1 MVTAW
6 LFRIRAGRQFAWVAP
21 AAAGAAV
28 TVYLAWGA
36 WVSAADPAWLH
47 ASQAWWRAA
56 LQPGA
61 LRVPLVFAALWLLAL
76 ISYWWPRRLQPRVV
90 GITTVVTMVVIGGV
104 LTTSSLFPCRAGQT
118 PGAVAGW
125 VLDLYVGNPPSFPV
139 GACHLPSALAYQL
152 GGPVCLGATLVGAV
166 TAAAVVWRQPVDR
179 MRARIVRDATIF
191 TGLDAMTMPLLQRL
205 AQTFR
210 PASIVVIEPDASHPL
225 LDQARATGAHVMI
238 GQPSSPRVLRPVIA
252 GSRGCAL
259 RRLYAL
265 GDDVMDNEAVLDAA
279 RAVLRRYRPDPDRQP
294 HLVARIDDPRHA
306 DHWRS
311 WRIGRSSRWFQ
322 DALSAPEST
331 ASALLEQVF
340 RAAPR
345 QLLIAGDS
353 TLALAILRELAR
365 QAWERRQLAD
375 AAASAGLGAQYC
387 AAAAEADQQ
396 LAAPLPVQRVVLLDR
411 RAEDLRR
418 EYLATCPPP
427 MVRSLCGVDAE
438 AVSWKDRLLAT
449 LDAMPPAASA
459 ETTVI
464 VAETLSERGMHE
476 AGRVARLHPGIPV
489 FVLTSQGAGNSA
501 IFDLLHPFQRALLV
515 DGELPEDTWTRVARH
530 WHECHRLSHP
540 PGPAD
545 PRALTSRPWA
555 DLDGFIRQDNILE
568 LRSIMTE
575 VVAKGRRWIPSRAV
589 VPGSF
594 IELSEQDLEAIAC
607 NEHTRWYQRR
617 LAAGWSAGDPV
628 RVRNRAGGQ
637 ARNRAGA
644 RKKAAPRQ
652 PLVNSRVVP
661 WADLPAEER
670 GRAVDYLRS
679 QLAQLEDVG
688 FMPVVPAGG
697 PPEAA
702 EYRRVGTVR
711 ARRLNARRPWTRRS
725 GDQLYGDA
733 GDWRVVDGGG
743 DERTVRDPEFR
754 HSHEPLGGDFWLR
767 TGNYRAWRVSQA
779 IVLRTREGRAT
790 ALPGDWVVEGAQGE
804 RWPVT
809 DDQFRR
815 SYAARAGP
823 PPTGTRTAAGAQAPN
838 TQAPNTQARAPR
850 TQRPGTQ
857 AAKTQGA
864 QPPAANSPGADSA
877 PADSAPADSPAAPP
891 QRRQPPGQ
899 TAIRNP

>member
-1 MVTAW
+1 MVAAR
-6 LFRIRAGRQFAWVAP
+6 LLRIHPSRRFAWVVP

-28 TVYLAWGA
+28 TIYLAWGA
-36 WVSAADPAWLH
+36 WVSAADRAWLH
-47 ASQAWWRAA
+47 ASAAWWRTA

-76 ISYWWPRRLQPRVV
+76 LSYWWPRRLQPRVV
-90 GITTVVTMVVIGGV
+90 GIATVVTMVVIGGV

-118 PGAVAGW
+118 PSAVAGW
-125 VLDLYVGNPPSFPV
+125 VLDLYVGNPPPLPM
-139 GACHLPSALAYQL
+139 GACHLPPALAYQL
-152 GGPVCLGATLVGAV
+152 GGPVCLGATLIGAV
-166 TAAAVVWRQPVDR
+166 TAAAVLWRQPVDR
-179 MRARIVRDATIF
+179 MRARLVRDATIF
-191 TGLDAMTMPLLQRL
+191 TGLDMMTMPLLQQL

-238 GQPSSPRVLRPVIA
+238 GQPSSPRVLLPVIA

-265 GDDVMDNEAVLDAA
+265 RDDVTDNEAVLDAA
-279 RAVLRRYRPDPDRQP
+279 QAVLRRYHPDPDRQP

-306 DHWRS
+306 DHWRG

-322 DALSAPEST
+322 DALSAHEST

-340 RAAPR
+340 RTAPR
-345 QLLIAGDS
+345 QLLLAGDS

-365 QAWERRQLAD
+365 RAWERRQLAE
-375 AAASAGLGAQYC
+375 AAASARSGAH
-387 AAAAEADQQ
+387 AGAVAVAEADQQ

-418 EYLATCPPP
+418 EYLATSPPP
-427 MVRSLCGVDAE
+427 MVRALCEVDAE
-438 AVSWKDRLLAT
+438 AVSWKDQLLAT

-459 ETTVI
+459 GTTVI

-476 AGRVARLHPGIPV
+476 AGRVARLHPRIPV
-489 FVLTSQGAGNSA
+489 FVLTSRGAGTSGA

-515 DGELPEDTWTRVARH
+515 GGQLPEDTWTRVARH
-530 WHECHRLSHP
+530 WHECYRLSHP
-540 PGPAD
+540 PRPAD
-545 PRALTSRPWA
+545 PRTLTSRPWD
-555 DLDGFIRQDNILE
+555 DLDGFIRQDNILQ

-575 VVAKGRRWIPSRAV
+575 VVAKGRRWVPSRAV

-607 NEHTRWYQRR
+607 SEHTRWYQRR
-617 LAAGWSAGDPV
+617 LAAGWSAGEPA
-628 RVRNRAGGQ
+628 RA
-637 ARNRAGA
+637 RD
-644 RKKAAPRQ
+644 RKKAAPRTA
-652 PLVNSRVVP
+652 LVNSRVVP
-661 WADLPAEER
+661 WADLPAAER
-670 GRAVDYLRS
+670 SAAVAYLRS

-688 FMPVVPAGG
+688 FMPVIPPGG

-702 EYRRVGTVR
+702 EYRRTGTVR

-725 GDQLYGDA
+725 GDQLHGDP
-733 GDWRVVDGGG
+733 GDWRVIDGGG
-743 DERTVRDPEFR
+743 DERTVQDPEFR

-767 TGNYRAWRVSQA
+767 TGNYRAWQVSQA
-779 IVLRTREGRAT
+779 VVLRTREGRAT
-790 ALPGDWVVEGAQGE
+790 ALPGDWVVEGARGE

-815 SYAARAGP
+815 SYAAPAGL
-823 PPTGTRTAAGAQAPN
+823 PPTGAQTAANTQAPDTQAPD
-838 TQAPNTQARAPR
+838 TQAPNTHGAH
-850 TQRPGTQ
+850 TH
-857 AAKTQGA
+857 GA
-864 QPPAANSPGADSA
+864 QRPAANSPAADPA
-877 PADSAPADSPAAPP
+877 PAHPPAVPP
-891 QRRQPPGQ
+891 PRRQPPDQ

>member
-1 MVTAW
+1 VVTAR
-6 LFRIRAGRQFAWVAP
+6 LPGIHAGRRFAWVAP

-28 TVYLAWGA
+28 TIYLAWGA
-36 WVSAADPAWLH
+36 WVSAADRAWLY
-47 ASQAWWRAA
+47 ASAAWWRTG

-61 LRVPLVFAALWLLAL
+61 IRVPLVFVALWLLAL

-90 GITTVVTMVVIGGV
+90 GIITVVTMVVIGGV
-104 LTTSSLFPCRAGQT
+104 LTTASLFPCRAGQT

-125 VLDLYVGNPPSFPV
+125 VLDLYVGNPPS
-139 GACHLPSALAYQL
+139 LPPGVCLPPAALAYQL
-152 GGPVCLGATLVGAV
+152 GSPICVGATLTGAV
-166 TAAAVVWRQPVDR
+166 TAAAVIWRQPVDR
-179 MRARIVRDATIF
+179 TRARLVRDATIF
-191 TGLDAMTMPLLQRL
+191 TGLDAMTMPLLQQL
-205 AQTFR
+205 AQTSR

-238 GQPSSPRVLRPVIA
+238 GQPSSPRVLLPVIA

-265 GDDVMDNEAVLDAA
+265 RDDVTDNEAVLDAA
-279 RAVLRRYRPDPDRQP
+279 QAVLWRYRPDPDRQP

-306 DHWRS
+306 DHWRG

-322 DALSAPEST
+322 DALSAHEST
-331 ASALLEQVF
+331 ASALLDQVF

-345 QLLIAGDS
+345 QLLLAGDS

-365 QAWERRQLAD
+365 RAWERCQLAD
-375 AAASAGLGAQYC
+375 AAASARPSTRAD
-387 AAAAEADQQ
+387 AAAATAAGQQAADQQ

-418 EYLATCPPP
+418 EYLATSPPP
-427 MVRSLCGVDAE
+427 MVRALCQVDAE
-438 AVSWKDRLLAT
+438 AVAWQDRLLAT
-449 LDAMPPAASA
+449 LDAMPPSAGA

-489 FVLTSQGAGNSA
+489 FALTSEGAGTGGA

-515 DGELPEDTWTRVARH
+515 DGQLPEDTWTRVARH
-530 WHECHRLSHP
+530 WHECYRLSHP
-540 PGPAD
+540 PRPAD
-545 PRALTSRPWA
+545 PRTLTSHPWD
-555 DLDGFIRQDNILE
+555 DLDGFIRQDNILQ

-594 IELSEQDLEAIAC
+594 IELGEQDLAAIARS
-607 NEHTRWYQRR
+607 EHNRWYQRR
-617 LAAGWSAGDPV
+617 LAAGWSAGGPG
-628 RVRNRAGGQ
+628 RA
-637 ARNRAGA
+637 ADRR
-644 RKKAAPRQ
+644 KAAPGQ
-652 PLVNSRVVP
+652 ALVNSRVVP
-661 WADLPAEER
+661 WADLPAHER
-670 GRAVDYLRS
+670 SGAVDYLRS

-688 FMPVVPAGG
+688 FMPVVPPGG

-702 EYRRVGTVR
+702 EYRRTGTVR

-725 GDQLYGDA
+725 GDQMYGDA

-779 IVLRTREGRAT
+779 VVLRTREGRAT
-790 ALPGDWVVEGAQGE
+790 ALPGDWVVEGARGE

-815 SYAARAGP
+815 SY
-823 PPTGTRTAAGAQAPN
+823 TD
-838 TQAPNTQARAPR
+838 
-850 TQRPGTQ
+850 
-857 AAKTQGA
+857 GA
-864 QPPAANSPGADSA
+864 QPPAADSPAADSPA
-877 PADSAPADSPAAPP
+877 ADSLPADSPAVPP
-891 QRRQPPGQ
+891 PRRQPPDP
-899 TAIRNP
+899 TVIRNP

>member
-1 MVTAW
+1 VS
-6 LFRIRAGRQFAWVAP
+6 RRFAWVAP

-36 WVSAADPAWLH
+36 WVSAADPRWL
-47 ASQAWWRAA
+47 SGSPVWWRAA

-61 LRVPLVFAALWLLAL
+61 LRVPVVFAALWLLAL
-76 ISYWWPRRLQPRVV
+76 LSYSWPRRLQPRVV

-104 LTTSSLFPCRAGQT
+104 LTTSSLFPCRTGQT
-118 PGAVAGW
+118 ASAVAGW
-125 VLDLYVGNPPSFPV
+125 VLDLYVGNPPPYPMGV
-139 GACHLPSALAYQL
+139 CGPPLPLAYQL

-166 TAAAVVWRQPVDR
+166 TAAAVLWHQPVDR
-179 MRARIVRDATIF
+179 LRARLVRDATIF
-191 TGLDAMTMPLLQRL
+191 TGLDTMTMPLLQQL

-238 GQPSSPRVLRPVIA
+238 GQPSSSRVLLPVIA

-265 GDDVMDNEAVLDAA
+265 QGDVSDNEAVLDAA
-279 RAVLRRYRPDPDRQP
+279 QSVLQRYRPDPDRQP

-306 DHWRS
+306 DHWRG
-311 WRIGRSSRWFQ
+311 WHIGRSSRWFQ
-322 DALSAPEST
+322 DALSAHEST
-331 ASALLEQVF
+331 ASALLDQVL
-340 RAAPR
+340 RTAPR
-345 QLLIAGDS
+345 RLLLAGDS

-365 QAWERRQLAD
+365 RAWERLNLAD
-375 AAASAGLGAQYC
+375 AAASASAHAGAV
-387 AAAAEADQQ
+387 AATEADQ
-396 LAAPLPVQRVVLLDR
+396 LSAPLPVQRVVLLDR

-418 EYLATCPPP
+418 EYLATSPPP
-427 MVRSLCGVDAE
+427 MVRALCEVDAE
-438 AVSWKDRLLAT
+438 AHSWKDRLLAT
-449 LDAMPPAASA
+449 LDAMPAAAAA

-489 FVLTSQGAGNSA
+489 FVLTPEGAGTRGA
-501 IFDLLHPFQRALLV
+501 IFDRLHPFQRALLT
-515 DGELPEDTWTRVARH
+515 GGQLPEDTWTRVARH

-545 PRALTSRPWA
+545 PRTLTSRPWD

-575 VVAKGRRWIPSRAV
+575 VAARGRRWVPTRAV

-594 IELSEQDLEAIAC
+594 IELSEQDLEAIAHR
-607 NEHTRWYQRR
+607 EHTRWYQRR
-617 LAAGWSAGDPV
+617 LAAGWSAGGAGKAGD
-628 RVRNRAGGQ
+628 RRRAAQRQ
-637 ARNRAGA
+637 A
-644 RKKAAPRQ
+644 
-652 PLVNSRVVP
+652 LVNSRVVP
-661 WADLPAEER
+661 WADLPADER
-670 GRAVDYLRS
+670 SRAVDYLRS

-688 FMPVVPAGG
+688 FMPVVPQGG

-702 EYRRVGTVR
+702 GYRRIGTVR
-711 ARRLNARRPWTRRS
+711 ARRLNARRPWTRRA
-725 GDQLYGDA
+725 GDQLYGDT

-743 DERTVRDPEFR
+743 DERTVRDLEFR
-754 HSHEPLGGDFWLR
+754 DSHEPLGGDFWLR

-779 IVLRTREGRAT
+779 VVLRTREGRAT
-790 ALPGDWVVEGAQGE
+790 ALPGDWVVEGARGE

-815 SYAARAGP
+815 SYTAPAGP
-823 PPTGTRTAAGAQAPN
+823 PPTG
-838 TQAPNTQARAPR
+838 AR
-850 TQRPGTQ
+850 
-857 AAKTQGA
+857 
-864 QPPAANSPGADSA
+864 PAANSPPAATPAANRPGANRPAANSA
-877 PADSAPADSPAAPP
+877 AAKPPADSPVARSPAAESPP
-891 QRRQPPGQ
+891 ADSPPVPPPRRQPPDQ